1 MSLAF
6 LTKAAKELEMI
17 VIPVVIVILL
27 LFGAGVISLLSIR
40 SEFARE
46 LNFLKALESELRGPS
61 ATNPTSFH
69 QAIMASPDIPRDSV
83 VAQRVETVFKLS
95 GKNAPLSLSEISELA
110 ISAKEIGPKTQL
122 SNFVLSALLI
132 SGLGGTFLAFREILG
147 SSDLGGTVSNGVID
161 MVKYQAAVTKIYEGF
176 NGAFWAS
183 ICGVFGTVCLLFL
196 RFMFVIPV
204 KDRFFNRLDLVTQSD
219 LVPMFSILLKRP
231 RDLLPQVASKLDTLI
246 TGIQPAQQS
255 FSNVAAQATAAV
267 ADLNKFAST
276 FGGATDKFSNLTG
289 PTSPLLT
296 AMTQL
301 FDAVEKYESRYY
313 QYETALK
320 NLVNEVKEQN
330 VRSAETQLKFVDLHT
345 TLESAHNQHRV
356 ELEQLHKSYKAD
368 IAGLS
373 NAFAEEVRKILQN
386 TGDVVGGIQKLTS
399 ELHTKQDTYANDFKA
414 ATDKLDSAMGKME
427 ATARTLNSA
436 VSKIDAPAQ
445 QLINSISQ
453 LQSLV
458 KNIEASV
465 RSPVVSQAE
474 VDAIQVALRT
484 INRTLEKK
492 KFTLS
497 LFGWRL

>member
-1 MSLAF
+1 
-6 LTKAAKELEMI
+6 MI

-46 LNFLKALESELRGPS
+46 LNFLEALESELRGPS
-61 ATNPTSFH
+61 AMNPTSFH
-69 QAIMASPDIPRDSV
+69 QAIMASPDISRDSI
-83 VAQRVETVFKLS
+83 VAQRVETVFRLS

-110 ISAKEIGPKTQL
+110 VSAKEIGAKTQL

-183 ICGVFGTVCLLFL
+183 ICGVFGTVGLLFL
-196 RFMFVIPV
+196 RFMVVNPV
-204 KDRFFNRLDLVTQSD
+204 KDRFFNRLDLITQSD
-219 LVPMFSILLKRP
+219 LVPMFSTLRKRP

-246 TGIQPAQQS
+246 AGIQPAQQS
-255 FSNVAAQATAAV
+255 FSNVASQATAAV
-267 ADLNKFAST
+267 ADLNRFAST

-296 AMTQL
+296 AITQL

-313 QYETALK
+313 HYETALK
-320 NLVNEVKEQN
+320 NLVDEVKNQN
-330 VRSAETQLKFVDLHT
+330 ARLADTQLKFVDLHT
-345 TLESAHNQHRV
+345 TLEAAHNQHRV
-356 ELEQLHKSYKAD
+356 EIEQLHKGYKAD
-368 IAGLS
+368 ITALS

-386 TGDVVGGIQKLTS
+386 TDDVAVKIQKLTS
-399 ELHTKQDTYANDFKA
+399 ELNTRQETYANDFKA
-414 ATDKLDSAMGKME
+414 ATGKLDSAMGKME
-427 ATARTLNSA
+427 STAKALDSS
-436 VSKIDAPAQ
+436 VKKVDAPAQ
-445 QLINSISQ
+445 QLLNSISQ

-458 KNIEASV
+458 KNVESSV
-465 RSPVVSQAE
+465 RATGVSQADIE
-474 VDAIQVALRT
+474 AIQVALRM
-484 INRTLEKK
+484 INRTLERK

-497 LFGWRL
+497 LFGWRP